1 LTPEYE
7 GAAEVLSKHDPPY
20 VLAKLDATEN
30 KASAEKYGIQGF
42 PTLFYF
48 INGNKMEYT
57 GGRTKDTIV
66 EWILKKSGPPSTELT
81 CAVIKE
87 KAADAGIKF
96 IIAFFG

>member
-1 LTPEYE
+1 
-7 GAAEVLSKHDPPY
+7 
-20 VLAKLDATEN
+20 
-30 KASAEKYGIQGF
+30 
-42 PTLFYF
+42 
-48 INGNKMEYT
+48 MEYT